1 LKNSLRQSQRDHER
15 ELANHG
21 VTVRELQTLISS
33 ERKKCETM
41 EQQVKFI
48 EILKFNSIEISLMNV
63 EQKY

>member
-1 LKNSLRQSQRDHER
+1 MKNSLRQSQRDHER

>member
-21 VTVRELQTLISS
+21 VTVRELQTLIST

-48 EILKFNSIEISLMNV
+48 EILNKNKNLIRLKLV
-63 EQKY
+63 